1 MKEKTMAP
9 DHVSYVD
16 HIPVVSVGHEGAP
29 LALWVP
35 ALGMTKEDMRPVL
48 ESLAGAGFRAVSL
61 DPWQHGE
68 RGSESADEI
77 RARVF
82 TGFRR
87 HMWPIIGQTT
97 LDCLRVIDHS
107 GGGPVVAGGTSMGG
121 DVAVALAGI
130 DRRVTR
136 VAAIVATPDW
146 TRPGMRDIRD
156 PSRVLPQ
163 GDADSYAQWFF
174 DRLDPLTHRANY
186 AHGPAILF
194 ECGADDVHVPP
205 DGAQRFAAALGEDV
219 RVNVRAG
226 LGHIDGA
233 SSLELI
239 ESCIA
244 WLCG

>member
-1 MKEKTMAP
+1 MAQGQ
-9 DHVSYVD
+9 VSYLTVD
-16 HIPVVSVGHEGAP
+16 HLPVISVGREGAP
-29 LALWVP
+29 LALWLP
-35 ALGMTKEDMRPVL
+35 PLGMTKDDMSPVL
-48 ESLAGAGFRAVSL
+48 ESLARAGFRAVSL

-82 TGFRR
+82 SDFRR
-87 HMWPIIGQTT
+87 HMWPILGQTT
-97 LDCLRVIDHS
+97 LDCLRVIDHF
-107 GGGPVVAGGTSMGG
+107 GGGPVVAGGISMGG
-121 DVAVALAGI
+121 DAAVALAGT

-174 DRLDPLTHRANY
+174 DRLDPLTHVDNY

-194 ECGADDVHVPP
+194 ECGAGDTHVPP
-205 DGAQRFAAALGEDV
+205 DGAQRFAAALGEGV
-219 RVNVRAG
+219 RANVRPG
-226 LGHIDGA
+226 LGHIEGG
-233 SSLELI
+233 SSEELI
-239 ESCIA
+239 DSSIA
-244 WLCG
+244 WLRH

>member
-1 MKEKTMAP
+1 VTEGL
-9 DHVSYVD
+9 VSYVD
-16 HIPVVSVGHEGAP
+16 HIPVVALGDEAAP

-35 ALGMTKEDMRPVL
+35 PLGLTKDDMRGVL
-48 ESLAGAGFRAVSL
+48 EPLAGSGFRAVSL

-68 RGSESADEI
+68 RGSESAEEI

-97 LDCLRVIDHS
+97 LDCLRVIDRF

-136 VAAIVATPDW
+136 VAAIVSTPDW

-174 DRLDPLTHRANY
+174 DRLDPMTHLDRY

-194 ECGADDVHVPP
+194 ECGADDVHVLP
-205 DGAQRFAAALGEDV
+205 DGAQRFAAELGGDV
-219 RVNVRAG
+219 RVNVHPG

-233 SSLELI
+233 SSPELI
-239 ESCIA
+239 ASAIA
-244 WLCG
+244 WLRG

>member
-1 MKEKTMAP
+1 MKEKTMTQ

-16 HIPVVSVGHEGAP
+16 HIPVVSVGHEGGP
-29 LALWVP
+29 LALWIP
-35 ALGMTKEDMRPVL
+35 PLGMTKDDMRPVL
-48 ESLAGAGFRAVSL
+48 EALAGAGFRAVSL
-61 DPWQHGE
+61 DPWQHGA
-68 RGSESADEI
+68 RGSESADDI

-82 TGFRR
+82 ADFRR

-97 LDCLRVIDHS
+97 LDCLRVIDHF

-121 DVAVALAGI
+121 DAAAALAGV

-174 DRLDPLTHRANY
+174 DRLDPMTHVDNY

-205 DGAQRFAAALGEDV
+205 DGAQRFAAALGKDV

-233 SSLELI
+233 SSPELI

-244 WLCG
+244 WLHG

>member
-1 MKEKTMAP
+1 MAQ
-9 DHVSYVD
+9 DNVSYVD
-16 HIPVVSVGHEGAP
+16 HIPVISVGHEGAP

-35 ALGMTKEDMRPVL
+35 PLGMTKEDMRPVL

-136 VAAIVATPDW
+136 VAPIVATPDW

-194 ECGADDVHVPP
+194 ECGADDVHVLPN
-205 DGAQRFAAALGEDV
+205 GAQRFAAARGEGV
-219 RVNVRAG
+219 CVNVRPG
-226 LGHIDGA
+226 VGHIDGA
-233 SSLELI
+233 SSQELVD
-239 ESCIA
+239 SCIA
-244 WLCG
+244 WLRG

>member
-1 MKEKTMAP
+1 M
-9 DHVSYVD
+9 
-16 HIPVVSVGHEGAP
+16 SVGREGAP

-35 ALGMTKEDMRPVL
+35 PLGMSKEDMRPVL
-48 ESLAGAGFRAVSL
+48 EALAGAGFRAVSL

-68 RGSESADEI
+68 RGTESADQI
-77 RARVF
+77 RERVF
-82 TGFRR
+82 TDFRR

-97 LDCLRVIDHS
+97 LDCLRVIDHF

-121 DVAVALAGI
+121 DAALALAGI

-136 VAAIVATPDW
+136 VAASASTPDW

-163 GDADSYAQWFF
+163 GDADRYAQWFF
-174 DRLDPLTHRANY
+174 DRLDPLTHVDDY

-194 ECGADDVHVPP
+194 ECGAEDVHVPP
-205 DGAQRFAAALGEDV
+205 DGAGRFADALGENV
-219 RVNVRAG
+219 RVNLRAG
-226 LGHIDGA
+226 LGHIEVA
-233 SSLELI
+233 SSPDVI

-244 WLCG
+244 WLGG